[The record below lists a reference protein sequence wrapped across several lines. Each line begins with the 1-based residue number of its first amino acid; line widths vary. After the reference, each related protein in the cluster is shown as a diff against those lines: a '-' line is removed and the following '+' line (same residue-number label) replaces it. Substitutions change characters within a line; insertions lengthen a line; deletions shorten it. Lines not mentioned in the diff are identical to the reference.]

1 MSMRGRRAALPPVDA
16 AFPDSAVPDGLLVEH
31 RNYEG
36 RVACYDFSMLSVA
49 QPLQRSLA
57 VLFASECR
65 AGRWSAHAT
74 SRALWR
80 EVGRFATFL
89 SEQPDCPRDLD
100 EVTADLVRRWRLA
113 KMGSAGGRQQIRAV
127 SKLLRGDGR
136 LQSGPVAE
144 LLARRVPAMRG
155 TVQSYDTAAFD
166 HVVRTARQDFRAA
179 LLRIEENG
187 RLLQRWRDGAI
198 SPGEDQWTLGEAL
211 DFIARTGDVPRAVD
225 PRGCRYIPAKWR
237 RALGGI
243 ATVQTWRRLFL
254 SRSEAVSLAVLLLA
268 EFGWNLSVIDRAKV
282 PQAGPDPGRDGRPT
296 YRLPVEKRRRG
307 PGRWYE
313 TENVTDT
320 GPGSPGRLITQAL
333 AATRFARSA
342 VAAEDPDVDLL
353 IVSRTAKTTIVH
365 GDGDRRPPI
374 GPFVFG
380 IAHDDVKAWARRHE
394 LPGSPFQRGRRT
406 VVSRVHRGPL
416 QHSQA
421 THDRRYV
428 LPDEHI
434 QAEARPVIA
443 AGAQAALEQA
453 RTAVL
458 VAQLREESDPADA
471 PTATADCHDAGASP
485 WPLEG
490 GACGA
495 SFLMCLGCPNAR
507 IHTGHHPRLAHLEQT
522 LSHLRSALPGQV
534 WDRDWAEHHERLRDL
549 WQRLGE
555 GQHRTAL
562 TQVTD
567 ADRTLIELLLNGAL
581 NP

>member
-1 MSMRGRRAALPPVDA
+1 
-16 AFPDSAVPDGLLVEH
+16 
-31 RNYEG
+31 
-36 RVACYDFSMLSVA
+36 
-49 QPLQRSLA
+49 LQRSLA
-57 VLFASECR
+57 ALFAGECR
-65 AGRWSAHAT
+65 AGRWSVHAT

-80 EVGRFATFL
+80 EVGRFTRFL
-89 SEQPDCPRDLD
+89 SEQPDCPPDLGG
-100 EVTADLVRRWRLA
+100 VTADLLRRWRRA
-113 KMGSAGGRQQIRAV
+113 KLSSASGRHQVRAV
-127 SKLLRGDGR
+127 SKLLRGDDR

-144 LLARRVPAMRG
+144 VLARRVPAMRG

-187 RLLQRWRDGAI
+187 RLLQRWRDGVI
-198 SPGEDQWTLGEAL
+198 SPGDAQWTLGEAL
-211 DFIARTGDVPRAVD
+211 DFMARTGDVPRAVD
-225 PRGCRYIPAKWR
+225 PRGRLYVPAKWR

-268 EFGWNLSVIDRAKV
+268 EFGWNLSVIDRAAV
-282 PQAGPDPGRDGRPT
+282 PQAGPDPGLDGRPT
-296 YRLPVEKRRRG
+296 YRLPIEKRRRG
-307 PGRWYE
+307 QGRWFE

-320 GPGSPGRLITQAL
+320 GAGSASRLITQAL
-333 AATRFARSA
+333 TATRFARAA
-342 VAAEDPDVDLL
+342 VAAEDSAVDLL

-380 IAHDDVKAWARRHE
+380 VAHDDVKAWARRHG
-394 LPGSPFQRGRRT
+394 LSGSPFQRGRRT
-406 VVSRVHRGPL
+406 VVSRLHRGPL

-421 THDRRYV
+421 THDSRYV
-428 LPDEHI
+428 LPDQHV

-453 RTAVL
+453 RAAVL
-458 VAQLREESDPADA
+458 LAQLQEKADPADA
-471 PTATADCHDAGASP
+471 PTATADCRDADASP
-485 WPLEG
+485 WPLDG
-490 GACGA
+490 GGCGA

-507 IHTGHHPRLAHLEQT
+507 VHTGHHPRLAHLEQA
-522 LSHLRSALPGQV
+522 LSQLRTALPQPV
-534 WDRDWAEHHERLRDL
+534 WDRDWAEHHERLQDL

-555 GQHRTAL
+555 GQRRTAL
-562 TQVTD
+562 AQVTD
-567 ADRTLIELLLNGAL
+567 ADRTLIELLLNGSL